1 MNIHPTFHNRS
12 ESLDQIM
19 RKFLVI
25 SCMELIQISSQR
37 DYFILFHYRA
47 YKYHLSVV
55 FTFIY
60 VKKVLQFFLRVFAKN
75 VMIRDH
81 TRRRVRSHVQ
91 NPKDGR
97 EIARANITAQHVVT
111 RAN

>member
-1 MNIHPTFHNRS
+1 
-12 ESLDQIM
+12 M

-55 FTFIY
+55 CTFIY
-60 VKKVLQFFLRVFAKN
+60 VKKFLQFFLRVFAKN
-75 VMIRDH
+75 VMISRPCLE
-81 TRRRVRSHVQ
+81 TRAVARAKSQAR
-91 NPKDGR
+91 G
-97 EIARANITAQHVVT
+97 EIARANITV
-111 RAN
+111 